1 MARLNISIPHDLYE
15 ATKRWRGTKNL
26 SQICASALQRELAA
40 ADTSRTILG
49 LRSVLQPKSEE
60 EQALARA
67 FRLADA
73 VVVDSP
79 RDLEDLRNTLG
90 KAGAEYMNR
99 WLCDDARLAI
109 AGGRQTWEVVR
120 HLDPRSIQLAISAL
134 GVAQNDPHV
143 LHVHPNTLTTMLW
156 LLYSPSATAQL
167 VTAESPA
174 SPWPDALPLAARPV
188 YFVLSSCSSFSPTSP
203 FAALIG
209 NDTTDRLLAM
219 GVTGDFAYIFFSAK
233 GDLIE
238 LADLGC
244 SRSTI
249 NRSLF
254 SAGALKRLA
263 SRSDAR
269 VILIAGGREKLSTIR
284 QALRHLLCNVLI
296 TDHGSADELLSAVDQ
311 GDS

>member
-1 MARLNISIPHDLYE
+1 
-15 ATKRWRGTKNL
+15 
-26 SQICASALQRELAA
+26 
-40 ADTSRTILG
+40 
-49 LRSVLQPKSEE
+49 
-60 EQALARA
+60 
-67 FRLADA
+67 
-73 VVVDSP
+73 
-79 RDLEDLRNTLG
+79 
-90 KAGAEYMNR
+90 
-99 WLCDDARLAI
+99 
-109 AGGRQTWEVVR
+109 
-120 HLDPRSIQLAISAL
+120 
-134 GVAQNDPHV
+134 
-143 LHVHPNTLTTMLW
+143 
-156 LLYSPSATAQL
+156 
-167 VTAESPA
+167 
-174 SPWPDALPLAARPV
+174 
-188 YFVLSSCSSFSPTSP
+188 
-203 FAALIG
+203 
-209 NDTTDRLLAM
+209 M